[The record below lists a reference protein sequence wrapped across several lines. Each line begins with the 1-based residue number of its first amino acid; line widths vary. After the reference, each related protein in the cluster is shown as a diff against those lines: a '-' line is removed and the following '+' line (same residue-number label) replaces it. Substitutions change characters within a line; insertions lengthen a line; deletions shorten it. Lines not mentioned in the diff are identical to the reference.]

1 MKIVLS
7 IVITFA
13 ILAIVACGPS
23 AEEKMKMDAARQ
35 ADSIAAAARTADSL
49 AALEGLYDI
58 PQSSYNNS
66 SYDNT
71 GYNSSGSTNL
81 NNNSNNNYKYEYR
94 NGTSGNYE
102 YNYDVEGSD
111 ENGNSVT
118 GNINIQGK
126 YGSGTIEDENGNER
140 DVDVEWTG
148 NGTLEAT
155 DDEGNTY
162 ELNPEK

>member
-1 MKIVLS
+1 MKKVLS

-13 ILAIVACGPS
+13 ILAIVACGPT

-35 ADSIAAAARTADSL
+35 ADSILSASIAASQTADSL

-58 PQSSYNNS
+58 PQSSYDNS
-66 SYDNT
+66 

-81 NNNSNNNYKYEYR
+81 NNNNNSNNNYKYEYR

-155 DDEGNTY
+155 DYEGNTY
-162 ELNPEK
+162 ELNPE

>member
-1 MKIVLS
+1 MKKVLS
-7 IVITFA
+7 IVIAFA
-13 ILAIVACGPS
+13 ILAIVSCGPS

-35 ADSIAAAARTADSL
+35 ADSILSASIAASHTADSL
-49 AALEGLYDI
+49 AALEGLYDN
-58 PQSSYNNS
+58 PQSSYDNS
-66 SYDNT
+66 SYDISGN
-71 GYNSSGSTNL
+71 NNSGSTNL
-81 NNNSNNNYKYEYR
+81 RNSNYKYEYR

-126 YGSGTIEDENGNER
+126 YGSGTIEDENGNEL
-140 DVDVEWTG
+140 DVEVEWTG

-162 ELNPEK
+162 ELNPE